1 MASKTSASSYLK
13 KISFACCTWVQRL
26 APVYFKGSDAM
37 RADVFLVEAGHASTR
52 SQAQRLIASGVEW
65 RLTPLAPWKK
75 VAKNGDDIPAGAEL
89 KLLDAAE
96 AKYISRGG
104 LKLEGALSATGIA
117 VKGLRCMD
125 VGQSTGG
132 FTDCLLQAGAAQ
144 VIGIDVGHGQL
155 HERLKS
161 DERVVCVEGF
171 NARALTPELLEQAC
185 DEALC
190 EVIEE
195 EEDNDTQP
203 VAPYAWMRNGGQVDE
218 DYDDSDDAKEQD
230 VENFKAER
238 AAKAKAK
245 AEGSAPVELRRRA
258 GTEKIDITPAFDV
271 VTGDLSFISLTLVL
285 PSVVQVLKPHGQLL
299 MLVKPQF
306 ELQPGQIGK
315 GGIVRDKALY
325 AEVEQRIRGC
335 LEGLGLTVKQWLDS
349 PIEGGDGN
357 HEFFVWAQQGA
368 EIKAAVPVDAAEAA
382 PAKPATKAAPKRPS
396 RADIKA
402 QRAKQELY
410 EDPEVASFGQP
421 GPARSKQKKR
431 NER

>member
-1 MASKTSASSYLK
+1 
-13 KISFACCTWVQRL
+13 
-26 APVYFKGSDAM
+26 M

-89 KLLDAAE
+89 QLLDAAE

-104 LKLEGALSATGIA
+104 LKLEGALAATGIA
-117 VKGLRCMD
+117 VKDLRCLD

-144 VIGIDVGHGQL
+144 VVGVDVGHSQL
-155 HERLKS
+155 HERLRS
-161 DERVVCVEGF
+161 DERVICVESF
-171 NARALTPELLEQAC
+171 NARTLTPESLEVAC

-190 EVIEE
+190 DVIEE

-203 VAPYAWMRNGGQVDE
+203 QAPYAWMRNGGQVDE

-230 VENFKAER
+230 IESFKAER
-238 AAKAKAK
+238 VAKAKAK
-245 AEGSAPVELRRRA
+245 SEGVAPVELRRRP
-258 GTEKIDITPAFDV
+258 GTQNIDITPAFDF
-271 VTGDLSFISLTLVL
+271 VTGDVSFISLTLVL

-325 AEVEQRIRGC
+325 VEVEQRIREC
-335 LEGLGLTVKQWLDS
+335 LTGLGLTVKQWMDS

-368 EIKAAVPVDAAEAA
+368 EIKAPAPQAAADEEAA
-382 PAKPATKAAPKRPS
+382 AKPAVKAAAKRPS

-410 EDPEVASFGQP
+410 ADPEVASFGQP
-421 GPARSKQKKR
+421 GPGRGKQKKR

>member
-1 MASKTSASSYLK
+1 
-13 KISFACCTWVQRL
+13 
-26 APVYFKGSDAM
+26 M

-89 KLLDAAE
+89 QLLDAAE

-104 LKLEGALSATGIA
+104 LKLEGALAATGIA
-117 VKGLRCMD
+117 VKGLRCLD

-144 VIGIDVGHGQL
+144 VVGVDVGHSQL
-155 HERLKS
+155 HERLRS
-161 DERVVCVEGF
+161 DDRVICVESF
-171 NARALTPELLEQAC
+171 NARTLTPESLEVAC

-190 EVIEE
+190 DVIEE

-203 VAPYAWMRNGGQVDE
+203 QAPYAWMRNGGQVDE

-230 VENFKAER
+230 IESFKAER
-238 AAKAKAK
+238 VAKAKAK
-245 AEGSAPVELRRRA
+245 SEGVAPVELRRRP
-258 GTEKIDITPAFDV
+258 GTQNIDITPAFDF
-271 VTGDLSFISLTLVL
+271 VTGDVSFISLTLVL

-325 AEVEQRIRGC
+325 VEVEQRIRSC
-335 LEGLGLTVKQWLDS
+335 ITDLGLTVKQWMDS
-349 PIEGGDGN
+349 TIEGGDGN
-357 HEFFVWAQQGA
+357 HEFFVWAEQGA
-368 EIKAAVPVDAAEAA
+368 EIKAPAPQVAADEEAT
-382 PAKPATKAAPKRPS
+382 AKPAVKATAKRPS

-410 EDPEVASFGQP
+410 ADPEVASFGQP
-421 GPARSKQKKR
+421 GPGRGKQKKR